1 MKQTAVQTKG
11 ESDMSELIVVTY
23 PDKFRAAEVM
33 AALARLQV
41 EHLIDLED
49 ACYVTKDS
57 ENNVKL
63 HQAVNLAASGAI
75 SGGFWGSLIG
85 LLFLNP
91 LLGGLMGAGAGAL
104 TGAISDYGISDDFI
118 RSLSEKLMSDSS
130 AIFILARKITPDK
143 VQAELSH
150 YGGTVLRTSFS
161 HEVEEQWQR
170 ALSGGSSVI

>member
-1 MKQTAVQTKG
+1 
-11 ESDMSELIVVTY
+11 MSELIVVTY

-33 AALARLQV
+33 ATLARLQV

-57 ENNVKL
+57 MDNVKL
-63 HQAVNLAASGAI
+63 HQAVNLAASGAL

-91 LLGGLMGAGAGAL
+91 LLGGLMGAGAGAVS
-104 TGAISDYGISDDFI
+104 GAISDYGISDDFI
-118 RSLSEKLMSDSS
+118 RSLSEKLMPDSS

-143 VQAELSH
+143 VQAALSH

-161 HEVEEQWQR
+161 HEEETQWQR
-170 ALSGGSSVI
+170 ALSGGSSVVE

>member
-1 MKQTAVQTKG
+1 
-11 ESDMSELIVVTY
+11 MSELIVVTY

-33 AALARLQV
+33 TALGRLQV

-57 ENNVKL
+57 QGNVKL
-63 HQAVNLAASGAI
+63 HQAVNLAATGAV

-91 LLGGLMGAGAGAL
+91 LLGGLVGAGAGAL

-118 RSLSEKLMSDSS
+118 RSLSEKLMPDSS
-130 AIFILARKITPDK
+130 AIFILVRKITPDK
-143 VQAELSH
+143 VQAELAQF
-150 YGGTVLRTSFS
+150 GGTVLRTSFTQA
-161 HEVEEQWQR
+161 EEEQWQR
-170 ALSGGSSVI
+170 ALSGGNSVI